1 MDPLLVFPDPPPP
14 ELAQALD
21 LGGWSWKSCGD
32 PDAAMAQEPDE
43 GWAGAVVAAYVDPE
57 AAFALCRRLRKGE
70 MPLEPLLLLLGANQ
84 LEDLELRDDLF
95 DIAHAVRHAQTICR
109 EVAEPTSIVAA
120 ACRDQRCSG
129 EKARFW

>member
-43 GWAGAVVAAYVDPE
+43 GWAGAVVAADVDPE

-70 MPLEPLLLLLGANQ
+70 MPLEPLFARMADWYRERDAAGELPEGLIEAALGGS
-84 LEDLELRDDLF
+84 ED
-95 DIAHAVRHAQTICR
+95 
-109 EVAEPTSIVAA
+109 
-120 ACRDQRCSG
+120 
-129 EKARFW
+129 